1 MGKKKKRAANYYYR
15 YSNLPLSKCG
25 GFGNELAKS
34 IPFEQFCVELVKTV
48 GTRAFGKDETTAFNA
63 FLTMPRT
70 QLRG

>member
-1 MGKKKKRAANYYYR
+1 VAPNPEIGFKTPVHPQIR
-15 YSNLPLSKCG
+15 